1 MAIVNVHR
9 AYYQGKLVAYM
20 KKNGIAFRYKLYRID
35 KQYVTR
41 YLRICQKVE
50 GHEVINQRI
59 DELESKID
67 GVITRLLLQDPA
79 MEITATV
86 VDKAIAKEEEE
97 KSKAER
103 AKAKRTS
110 FTSDFDDYISKKKAI
125 KHQEDIER
133 GLDRKLHPT
142 VKDYISVCNAIKDY
156 EYFSH
161 TTTCLSDIT
170 EEWMDK
176 FIEFLTL
183 THEDTKKHKYTCK
196 GNMCNKTINKR
207 IDCLANFVWRYY
219 KDVDKAEVVK
229 SKKLDDSIKSDIL
242 RLYKDELTMLADME
256 LTDMDE
262 TRIRDYFVFICL
274 TGLRFSDFSTIDKSN
289 FIYNGRFWSLRL
301 FTQKTV
307 KKAEIPLTDRAYS
320 IALKYDFRFDY
331 YCNQV
336 FNRVLKSFLKNHDLF
351 SESYLSVRHIRRKL
365 EKNVVRRRDKM
376 SAHTGRRTF
385 ISILIENGISVNRV
399 MAMTGHTNESTL
411 KIYVDKFSPDLN
423 ESIEPLSF

>member
-1 MAIVNVHR
+1 MAIVNIHR

-35 KQYVTR
+35 KQYITR
-41 YLRICQKVE
+41 YLRISQKVE
-50 GHEVINQRI
+50 GHEIINQRI
-59 DELESKID
+59 DELESRVD
-67 GVITRLLLQDPA
+67 CVITRLLLQDPT
-79 MEITATV
+79 MEITATT
-86 VDKAIAKEEEE
+86 VDKAIAKEEEQ
-97 KSKAER
+97 KSKAE
-103 AKAKRTS
+103 KAKNKRIS
-110 FTSDFDDYISKKKAI
+110 FTSDFEDYISDKRTK

-156 EYFSH
+156 EYYSH
-161 TTTCLSDIT
+161 TKTHLSDIT

-176 FIEFLTL
+176 FIEFLTMS
-183 THEDTKKHKYTCK
+183 HEDTKKHKYKCK

-219 KDVDKAEVVK
+219 KDVEKAEIVK

-242 RLYKDELTMLADME
+242 RLYKDELTNLADMQ
-256 LTDMDE
+256 LTDDDE
-262 TRIRDYFVFICL
+262 IRIRDYFVFICL
-274 TGLRFSDFSTIDKSN
+274 TGLRFSDFSTIDKNN
-289 FIYNGRFWSLRL
+289 FIYNGQFWTLRL

-320 IALKYDFRFDY
+320 IARKYGFHFDNY
-331 YCNQV
+331 SNQV
-336 FNRVLKSFLKNHDLF
+336 FNRTLKTFLKKHDLF
-351 SESYLSVRHIRRKL
+351 GECYLSIRHIRRKL
-365 EKNVVRRRDKM
+365 EKNVVRRRDKI

-411 KIYVDKFSPDLN
+411 KIYVDKFSPDLK